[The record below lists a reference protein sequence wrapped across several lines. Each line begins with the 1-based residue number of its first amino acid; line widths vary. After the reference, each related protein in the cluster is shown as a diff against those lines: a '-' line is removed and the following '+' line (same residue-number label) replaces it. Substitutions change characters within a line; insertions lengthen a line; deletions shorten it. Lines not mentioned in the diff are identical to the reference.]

1 MPLGPRFMG
10 PKQKIAFAVGVSVLG
25 TIIIMAIVSMIPGMS
40 IPLRYYSVGIFC
52 SGSISTPVCVLL
64 VRQGEE
70 NRRLRHELELR
81 VTELAQLADVDGLT
95 GLLSRSAF
103 FNRAERVHAQPG
115 NWYLLIDIDHFKRFN
130 DDHGHQTGDAV
141 LHAVGS
147 AIAQAL
153 GPADL
158 SGRLGGE
165 EFAVCLTDCD
175 ADLATRRAE
184 HVRAS
189 IQALRV
195 RALSGRVVRVTASI
209 GLSAGDPVLPIE
221 ASLHRADLAMYA
233 AKTGGRNQVRRAA

>member
-1 MPLGPRFMG
+1 MG
-10 PKQKIAFAVGVSVLG
+10 PKQKIAFAVGVSVIG
-25 TIIIMAIVSMIPGMS
+25 TIVIMAIVSTIPGMF
-40 IPLRYYSVGIFC
+40 IPLRYFSVGIFC
-52 SGSISTPVCVLL
+52 SASISTPVCVLL

-70 NRRLRHELELR
+70 NRLLRHELERR
-81 VTELAQLADVDGLT
+81 VEELAYLADRDGLT
-95 GLLSRSAF
+95 GLLSRNAF
-103 FNRAERVHAQPG
+103 FDRAGRVHARPG

-165 EFAVCLTDCD
+165 EFAVCLTDCA

-184 HVRAS
+184 HIRAS

-195 RALSGRVVRVTASI
+195 RASSGPVVRVTASI
-209 GLSAGDPVLPIE
+209 GLGAGDPTLPIE
-221 ASLHRADLAMYA
+221 ASLHRADIAMYA

>member
-1 MPLGPRFMG
+1 MG
-10 PKQKIAFAVGVSVLG
+10 PKQKIAFAVGVSVIG
-25 TIIIMAIVSMIPGMS
+25 TIVIMAIVSTIPGMF
-40 IPLRYYSVGIFC
+40 IPLRYFSVGIFC
-52 SGSISTPVCVLL
+52 SASISTPVCVLL

-70 NRRLRHELELR
+70 NRLLRHELERR
-81 VTELAQLADVDGLT
+81 VEELAYLADRDGLT
-95 GLLSRSAF
+95 GLLSRNAF
-103 FNRAERVHAQPG
+103 LDRAGQVHARPG

-153 GPADL
+153 GPDDL

-165 EFAVCLTDCD
+165 EFAACLTDCS

-195 RALSGRVVRVTASI
+195 RAPSGHIVRVTASI
-209 GLSAGDPVLPIE
+209 GLSPGDPIRPIE
-221 ASLHRADLAMYA
+221 SSLHRADIAMYA

>member
-1 MPLGPRFMG
+1 MG

-175 ADLATRRAE
+175 ADLAMRRAE